1 VLIRA
6 SSRLILAV
14 ITLAVAASSGS
25 AQSGFRVSHTLART
39 TDTHAEITGTVH
51 NEARGDALDVSV
63 TVEALNAAS
72 KVVSRGIVFVSP
84 RILEGGT
91 APFAAR
97 VPLMPGIATYRA
109 RVTSF
114 RFIQSIQ
121 GP

>member
-1 VLIRA
+1 MLALV
-6 SSRLILAV
+6 ILAV
-14 ITLAVAASSGS
+14 AGSIGS
-25 AQSGFRVSHTLART
+25 AQGGFRLSHTVART
-39 TDTHAEITGTVH
+39 TDTHAEITGTVQ
-51 NEARGDALDVSV
+51 NEARADALDVSV
-63 TVEALNAAS
+63 TVEALNAAG

-91 APFAAR
+91 APFTAR
-97 VPLMPGIATYRA
+97 VPLAPGIATYRA